1 MLKYLYVLL
10 FLNVVSAQNNY
21 CIEYE
26 HLLHDTR
33 DKYGVSWKVYNKLIT
48 NENES
53 ATFVRSID
61 TVFTVNEDDIIEQQ
75 ASNYSQ
81 SEYKNLKKQISFSRT
96 IFPKYNLS
104 DSIYKINWEIK
115 NESKAILGY
124 NCQLAKGNFRGRTYS
139 AYFTTEIPIKNGP
152 QKFDGLPGIILEV
165 VSDDKCV
172 YYKAKSITLTQEKI
186 ENIFLDKPLI
196 SWNTFS
202 KNYKKLFY
210 KMENYKPSEDET
222 YSIQNRTV
230 EYYFE

>member
-1 MLKYLYVLL
+1 MYNLL
-10 FLNVVSAQNNY
+10 NAQNNY

-124 NCQLAKGNFRGRTYS
+124 NCQLAKGSFRGRTYS
-139 AYFTTEIPIKNGP
+139 AYFTTEIPIRNGP

-172 YYKAKSITLTQEKI
+172 YYK
-186 ENIFLDKPLI
+186 ENNHLSLNSLRSQLLGFLLNFGWLIKLIVQAFQPLI
-196 SWNTFS
+196 ATATKEAILCKIIGGLYINLSAIF
-202 KNYKKLFY
+202 
-210 KMENYKPSEDET
+210 
-222 YSIQNRTV
+222 
-230 EYYFE
+230 